1 MKYMKSP
8 EGFQAIQGKG
18 AMRLP
23 LLLSMAFL
31 GGLCLVNFA
40 MYFTRM
46 GLTPGSVEAYYLG
59 SEANFTAPRTFG
71 SMLEVLHMHLP
82 MMSIVLL
89 MLTHLFAL
97 TTYRKPL
104 KSYLIGGVFLFAFL
118 NEGAGWLVRFVH
130 PGFAWAKILG
140 FLGFQ
145 ALLAFMVYRL
155 TMVLMF
161 PERPKRARGA
171 GDDDDDDDDSSS
183 PEEEKVVILHSRRV
197 TRGKKAKISEQA
209 EDLLKKHWMRYKEGK
224 AWGPEDEP
232 PAWAG
237 EELVAVGLAEDDG
250 EELTLS
256 PKGWEEARSF
266 VRRHRLGERL
276 LSEVLHVDDKSLHEI
291 GCKFEHSLQEG
302 LVENICTM
310 LGHPR
315 ACPHGSPIPE
325 GSCCR
330 ENISRPRR
338 LVMPLSEWETGEA
351 GVVAYVSSK
360 NSATMNKLAA
370 MGVLPGQPI
379 KLVRKKP
386 SFLFKMG
393 ESQFGIDAGLAAHIY
408 VRVDSNA
415 AKELS

>member
-1 MKYMKSP
+1 MKYMTSP
-8 EGFQAIQGKG
+8 EGFQGIQGKG
-18 AMRLP
+18 VMRLP
-23 LLLSMAFL
+23 LLLCLGFL
-31 GGLCLVNFA
+31 GLLCIVNFA

-59 SEANFTAPRTFG
+59 SEADFTSPRTFG

-97 TTYRKPL
+97 STYKKPA
-104 KSYLIGGVFLFAFL
+104 KSYLIGGIFIFALL

-161 PERPKRARGA
+161 PERPMRAKEQ
-171 GDDDDDDDDSSS
+171 DDDDDDDPSS

-197 TRGKKAKISEQA
+197 TRGKKIKISEQA
-209 EDLLKKHWMRYKEGK
+209 ENLLKKHWMRYKEGK

-232 PAWAG
+232 PAWAA
-237 EELVAVGLAEDDG
+237 EELIAVGYAEEDG
-250 EELTLS
+250 DELTLS
-256 PKGWEEARSF
+256 PKGWDEARSF

-276 LSEVLHVDDKSLHEI
+276 LSEVLRVDEKALHDI

-351 GVVAYVSSK
+351 GVVAYVNSK
-360 NSATMNKLAA
+360 DSAVMNKLAA
-370 MGVLPGQPI
+370 MGVLPGQAI
-379 KLVRKKP
+379 KLLRKSP

-393 ESQFGIDAGLAAHIY
+393 ESQFGIDAKLAGNIY
-408 VRVDSNA
+408 VRVDSGA